1 MLLPQSNSFDA
12 LNSRIQSIKT
22 LSNFDD
28 DDDYDDSFYNEEG
41 KNKFEVN
48 ETEKRQIIDKYLNI
62 FKERYKIKIDYE
74 KAVKQ
79 KKKSS
84 KNK

>member
-1 MLLPQSNSFDA
+1 
-12 LNSRIQSIKT
+12 

-28 DDDYDDSFYNEEG
+28 DDDYDDSFYNEEE
-41 KNKFEVN
+41 KNNFEIS
-48 ETEKRQIIDKYLNI
+48 EKDKKQIIDKYLNI
-62 FKERYKIKIDYE
+62 LKERYKNKIDYE

-79 KKKSS
+79 KKKLI